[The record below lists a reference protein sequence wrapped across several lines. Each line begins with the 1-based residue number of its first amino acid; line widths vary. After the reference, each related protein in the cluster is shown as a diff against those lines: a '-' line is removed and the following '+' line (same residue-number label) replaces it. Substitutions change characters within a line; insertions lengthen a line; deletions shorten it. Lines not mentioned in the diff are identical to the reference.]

1 MTIVNNAAYEIPGFT
16 LGVLEANI
24 AFLVESSQQFLA
36 VDVIS
41 ATGTGLLGPA
51 AIGLPA
57 SSGAAMLG
65 VLQNNPGIAE
75 AAIVVTD
82 GVSKALA
89 GGTFAIGAILTV
101 NAAGQFVTA
110 ASGNYG
116 CAKALQNGASGTIV
130 SVFLKNYGKQ

>member
-1 MTIVNNAAYEIPGFT
+1 
-16 LGVLEANI
+16 
-24 AFLVESSQQFLA
+24 
-36 VDVIS
+36 
-41 ATGTGLLGPA
+41 
-51 AIGLPA
+51 
-57 SSGAAMLG
+57 MLG
-65 VLQNNPGIAE
+65 VLQNNPAIAE